1 MVPRGREAAAAI
13 PSPRCEADAV
23 DDCKLS
29 RKYRNRELM
38 RKRDHSRDASTR
50 SISEGIVADLLGNV
64 VTCPALHEPRVDTLQ
79 AVITYCCH
87 NMAAPIASGAVEL
100 QRTVNECR
108 PRNHDRKPLGRL
120 QDGQRTSDRAGG
132 RVIRYRAPFV
142 SECRRPFRLR

>member
-29 RKYRNRELM
+29 RKYRNRDLM
-38 RKRDHSRDASTR
+38 TKRDHTRDASTR
-50 SISEGIVADLLGNV
+50 SISQRIFAALLGNV

-87 NMAAPIASGAVEL
+87 NMTAPNSSGSRVSTRSTDLA
-100 QRTVNECR
+100 R
-108 PRNHDRKPLGRL
+108 RL
-120 QDGQRTSDRAGG
+120 TCAT
-132 RVIRYRAPFV
+132 
-142 SECRRPFRLR
+142 